1 MRRGIGSLQTSGP
14 EPDTAFRSRLD
25 RRLASERAQAGRPS
39 LPARP
44 AFAAALLVAIA
55 IGLIARET
63 AQHRPTVVVAPTL
76 PPVPFPKPVTQAGV
90 PFVSFQDPRSSVV
103 SGNPYPYGT
112 AYVEPAFVEPV
123 SASSPSR

>member
-1 MRRGIGSLQTSGP
+1 M
-14 EPDTAFRSRLD
+14 
-25 RRLASERAQAGRPS
+25 AGRPS

-55 IGLIARET
+55 IGLIARGT
-63 AQHRPTVVVAPTL
+63 AQRRPAVVTAPTL

-90 PFVSFQDPRSSVV
+90 PFVSFQDPRTSVV

-112 AYVEPAFVEPV
+112 VYVEPAYVEPV
-123 SASSPSR
+123 SASSSSR